1 MEYVCYFF
9 TCLKN
14 YINNTTI
21 HLSPSGVL
29 LLILKITLFVY
40 HVGMLS
46 FFLFVDKKTFY
57 FEKNVKYTNF
67 SVIYRCFI
75 KKNAQKWVSLHMW
88 INCCNFISYIF
99 SFNNIKYDYYY
110 RFVCFV
116 LPVALYFLKFRVY
129 SWVCA
134 KKTKIH
140 VGSDRLKVQFA
151 R

>member
-75 KKNAQKWVSLHMW
+75 KKKCTKM
-88 INCCNFISYIF
+88 
-99 SFNNIKYDYYY
+99 SFT
-110 RFVCFV
+110 
-116 LPVALYFLKFRVY
+116 
-129 SWVCA
+129 S
-134 KKTKIH
+134 H
-140 VGSDRLKVQFA
+140 VNKLL
-151 R
+151 